1 MNYPSHLGG
10 NWEWRLNADAL
21 SGELQGKI
29 RELNYLYQR

>member
-10 NWEWRLNADAL
+10 NWEWRMNENAL
-21 SGELQGKI
+21 SDELQGKI